1 MEMTKAVEASEAA
14 AAKQQ
19 VAAVV
24 NVAESRTRTETMIR
38 DAAARFYLE
47 VSDHGANSAA
57 VIVQLIG
64 PYIRAFR
71 PSDKELS
78 ELLKDSNPAHML
90 SPRPTYLVEAGLE
103 TIERPTK
110 AKPGSPYKQYASIWR
125 DLSDIETGMWDRKKW
140 EAVSTEAKVAV
151 ATGVPINGHTYTSPV
166 SALEAGNPVMKVHR
180 SFLDVLKPKC
190 INLDTDIGSDHFAV
204 AAEKAESLKVVVK
217 TFSEEMQRHQPT
229 AVLIA
234 EHASTTAGVIVGLL
248 KQAKVNQVVFTDEQ
262 YGQIVD
268 ALDKFTTN

>member
-1 MEMTKAVEASEAA
+1 METMTAEA

-19 VAAVV
+19 VVAVV

-140 EAVSTEAKVAV
+140 DAVSTEAKVAV

-166 SALEAGNPVMKVHR
+166 SALEAGNPRPLGSQPSPMLPR
-180 SFLDVLKPKC
+180 SD
-190 INLDTDIGSDHFAV
+190 
-204 AAEKAESLKVVVK
+204 
-217 TFSEEMQRHQPT
+217 PT
-229 AVLIA
+229 RCRCP
-234 EHASTTAGVIVGLL
+234 G
-248 KQAKVNQVVFTDEQ
+248 
-262 YGQIVD
+262 
-268 ALDKFTTN
+268 